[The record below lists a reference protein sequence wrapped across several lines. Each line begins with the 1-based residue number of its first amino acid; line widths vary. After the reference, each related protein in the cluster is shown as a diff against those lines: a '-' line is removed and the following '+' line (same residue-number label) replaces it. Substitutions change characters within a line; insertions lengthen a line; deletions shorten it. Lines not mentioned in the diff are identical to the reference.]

1 MRIVDDPVE
10 DGVGDGGF
18 SDHLMPSRDRKLGG
32 DDCGSAL
39 VALFEEFEQIKALL
53 IGEGMGAPVVE
64 HQELDA
70 GEFVDETRESTIE
83 SGHAHILE
91 QAGHAHVGYRVVQS
105 RSLMPEGAGQPRFA
119 GSGQSGDDD
128 LFMSLEP
135 SALGKREDLAPI
147 QSPVCRE
154 VDILDAR
161 VA

>member
-70 GEFVDETRESTIE
+70 GEFVDETGESTIE
-83 SGHAHILE
+83 PGHAHILE
-91 QAGHAHVGYRVVQS
+91 HTQFKTTQRYAHLFDTPLRDGLNKVAEIVAPRFRVVGKD
-105 RSLMPEGAGQPRFA
+105 EGNRIG
-119 GSGQSGDDD
+119 
-128 LFMSLEP
+128 
-135 SALGKREDLAPI
+135 
-147 QSPVCRE
+147 
-154 VDILDAR
+154 
-161 VA
+161 